1 MTSRDFFRKLFSRWV
16 WVNILA
22 MALVVIA
29 LITGVKYGLNAYT
42 HHGEA
47 ILVPN
52 FRGMNIEEA
61 RKLMNSYGVNIEVSD
76 SGRNKTLPAD
86 CILLQNPVGGSH
98 VKSGRTVYVTI
109 NSLSSPMVAIPDIID
124 NSSLREAESKLR
136 SLGFTLLSPK
146 YVEGEKDW
154 IYGIICRGKNLSTGE
169 KVATDVPI
177 ALVVGSGAYEDD
189 EQLDFVGADGGDTP
203 GSQDDFEIVT
213 EPEDGLPGSTVNIA
227 E

>member
-1 MTSRDFFRKLFSRWV
+1 
-16 WVNILA
+16 
-22 MALVVIA
+22 
-29 LITGVKYGLNAYT
+29 
-42 HHGEA
+42 
-47 ILVPN
+47 
-52 FRGMNIEEA
+52 
-61 RKLMNSYGVNIEVSD
+61 
-76 SGRNKTLPAD
+76 
-86 CILLQNPVGGSH
+86 
-98 VKSGRTVYVTI
+98 
-109 NSLSSPMVAIPDIID
+109 MVAIPDIID
-124 NSSLREAESKLR
+124 NSSLREAEAKLR